1 MQVHGWGRY
10 PRVEAR
16 LSQPKSA
23 SQCTLLLAE
32 GETLTPRGLGRAYGD
47 SALGSHV
54 LDSRY
59 LDHLLAFDPA
69 TGLLTCEAGVS
80 LDTLLRVMVP
90 KGWFPP
96 VTPGTRW
103 VSVGGA
109 IAADVHGKNHHLDGS
124 FCDQVTRLQLLLGD
138 GTTLWASP
146 TEHPELFHAT
156 CGGMGLTGLIL
167 AAELRLKRI
176 PSSSIIETRIKT
188 PDLGALLAAFADHA
202 GASYSVAWIDCLA
215 QGRRLGR
222 SLLMLGEADPEGQLR
237 LLDRPPL
244 TIPPGLP
251 SGLLNPTSVRLFNQ
265 GFYAKARAGRQ
276 VRRVS
281 LESFFYPLDRL
292 AHWNRLYGKPGFIQY
307 QCLLPTA
314 AGETGLR
321 QLLEPIAASG
331 RGSFLAVLK
340 VLGQANANLLSFPRP
355 GYTLALDFKLESGL
369 FPLLDA
375 LDQRVLEQG
384 GRLYLAKDARMS
396 EATFKAS
403 YPHWREF
410 EEIRARYRA
419 IGHFASAQSKRLGL
433 Q

>member
-1 MQVHGWGRY
+1 M
-10 PRVEAR
+10 
-16 LSQPKSA
+16 
-23 SQCTLLLAE
+23 
-32 GETLTPRGLGRAYGD
+32 
-47 SALGSHV
+47 
-54 LDSRY
+54 
-59 LDHLLAFDPA
+59 
-69 TGLLTCEAGVS
+69 
-80 LDTLLRVMVP
+80 
-90 KGWFPP
+90 
-96 VTPGTRW
+96 
-103 VSVGGA
+103 
-109 IAADVHGKNHHLDGS
+109 
-124 FCDQVTRLQLLLGD
+124 
-138 GTTLWASP
+138 
-146 TEHPELFHAT
+146 
-156 CGGMGLTGLIL
+156 
-167 AAELRLKRI
+167 
-176 PSSSIIETRIKT
+176 
-188 PDLGALLAAFADHA
+188 GALLAAFADHA
-202 GASYSVAWIDCLA
+202 GASHSVAWIDCLA

-222 SLLMLGEADPEGQLR
+222 SLLMLGGAGPRRATPAPGPPAPDHTGRPAVGPADL
-237 LLDRPPL
+237 
-244 TIPPGLP
+244 
-251 SGLLNPTSVRLFNQ
+251 TSVRLFNQ

-340 VLGQANANLLSFPRP
+340 VLGQANANLLSFPRC
-355 GYTLALDFKLESGL
+355 GYTLALDFKLEPGL

-396 EATFKAS
+396 EATFKAG
-403 YPHWREF
+403 YPRWREF